1 MSVFLPLN
9 ILSLELISVA
19 VDHLAKAFSL
29 AVSKVSSEF
38 VTVSIVIGTTFHFI
52 AIELS
57 LYLITISEGDLPFTK
72 PFILH
77 INPLENLSIFMEVL
91 AWAMLQAVFVH
102 AFKNYRVI
110 LCQCAF
116 SVAFSIFVQ
125 GFRNYSRLFRRVGA
139 WSIFNV
145 VYVLAAK
152 DVSVLESGRPPPILL
167 IFVILSSKVIIII
180 EELPIPRPKILL
192 PRTLKTRPIRAI
204 VRTLL
209 ILLPQVEVSH
219 VPVAILKCLDAI
231 A

>member
-1 MSVFLPLN
+1 
-9 ILSLELISVA
+9 
-19 VDHLAKAFSL
+19 
-29 AVSKVSSEF
+29 
-38 VTVSIVIGTTFHFI
+38 
-52 AIELS
+52 
-57 LYLITISEGDLPFTK
+57 
-72 PFILH
+72 
-77 INPLENLSIFMEVL
+77 
-91 AWAMLQAVFVH
+91 
-102 AFKNYRVI
+102 
-110 LCQCAF
+110 
-116 SVAFSIFVQ
+116 VAFSIFVQ

-152 DVSVLESGRPPPILL
+152 NVSVLESGRPPPILL

-231 A
+231 AQWRST